1 MRLFKEDTDIKSL
14 KVKADRVLQ
23 QVQDKI
29 VKEDYDQEQLPDLVT
44 AYTDLLYARLDMED
58 I

>member
-23 QVQDKI
+23 HVQDKI
-29 VKEDYDQEQLPDLVT
+29 VKEDYDQEQLPDLVA